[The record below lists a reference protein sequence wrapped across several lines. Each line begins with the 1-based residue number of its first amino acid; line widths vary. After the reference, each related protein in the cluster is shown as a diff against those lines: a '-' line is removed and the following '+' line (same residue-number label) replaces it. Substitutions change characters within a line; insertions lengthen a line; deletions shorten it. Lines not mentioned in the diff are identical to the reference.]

1 MRQAAKKQ
9 KKEAKEECD
18 IQFYDSKQAS
28 FKLLC
33 NSEYG
38 ANDAPFCHAF
48 DMFESSLVTKSSRYI
63 IQNAR
68 DMLQASILILPKTVD
83 NKFIN
88 EYN

>member
-1 MRQAAKKQ
+1 MPYTFVFLLQGKDLSPKAKMLTNFRVMRQAAKKQ

-63 IQNAR
+63 I
-68 DMLQASILILPKTVD
+68 
-83 NKFIN
+83 
-88 EYN
+88 